1 MIKFQYISERN
12 SQYSLKVS
20 SPSDVV
26 PILKRYRK
34 LKQEAFICISLDG
47 AHQVVKVRMIT
58 IGILN
63 RTIIHPRE
71 LFVGAIEDHAAAVI
85 LCHNHPSGNLE
96 PSREDRDITYRMK
109 DAGELL
115 GIQVLDHIIIGK
127 GETYYSFL
135 ESGEL

>member
-1 MIKFQYISERN
+1 MIKFQFISERS

-20 SPSDVV
+20 SPSDIV

-34 LKQEAFICISLDG
+34 LKQEAFICITLDG

-58 IGILN
+58 VGILN

-96 PSREDRDITYRMK
+96 PSREDRDITYRMR

-135 ESGEL
+135 ESGEI